1 MADWLLLRLGRE
13 DDQLPVWVSVAPSGH
28 LTQQPV
34 SGDAQALQ
42 AAALGKR
49 VVVIVPGAEVLQT
62 RVALPPGS
70 DSRLAQVVP
79 NALEEHL
86 ADDIEHLHCATARSV
101 DAAGRIDVDVVAHS
115 KMNAWLEAAAALGVT
130 PQSMQAD
137 SSLVPQV
144 SGVLSVLIDRDSLS
158 ITREGERPLVLPSA
172 DATFALDLAVGDA
185 AQRAAAHMVVYASSQ
200 DWQAHAAAF
209 EALRPSLAS
218 FKVQLLSAGVLPL
231 LAAQVAQQQAI
242 NLLQGRHAPR
252 STSNQGWSRWRVA
265 AALGLLLAGVQLV
278 AQVWQIRQLTTTN
291 SLLEA
296 QLRQQVM
303 SLLPGEQAGPGLRTR
318 LQQRLNKAQSV
329 GADAQGLL
337 GMLSVVAAAQNPA
350 SPAKVQSLGFGR
362 GALDLKLGGADAAAL
377 EHVSQALV
385 SAGYR
390 SELTAGAQRGDHY
403 EGRVQVR
410 AVAGA
415 ARLN

>member
-13 DDQLPVWVSVAPSGH
+13 DDQPPVWVTVAPSGH
-28 LTQQPV
+28 LIQQPV

-42 AAALGKR
+42 AAALDKR
-49 VVVIVPGAEVLQT
+49 VVVIVSGAEVLQT

-86 ADDIEHLHCATARSV
+86 ADDIEHLHCATARNV
-101 DAAGRIDVDVVAHS
+101 DFAGRIDVDVVAHT
-115 KMNAWLEAAAALGVT
+115 KMNAWLEAVAALGVT
-130 PQSMQAD
+130 PQSLQAD

-144 SGVLSVLIDRDSLS
+144 PGVISVLIDRDTLS
-158 ITREGERPLVLPSA
+158 ITREGERPLVLPSS
-172 DATFALDLAVGDA
+172 DATFALDLALGDA
-185 AQRAAAHMVVYASSQ
+185 EQRAVSHMVVYASSQ
-200 DWQAHAAAF
+200 DWQSQAPAF

-231 LAAQVAQQQAI
+231 LAAQVPQQQAI
-242 NLLQGRHAPR
+242 NLLQGRYAPR
-252 STSNQGWSRWRVA
+252 SNSSQGWSRWRVA
-265 AALGLLLAGVQLV
+265 AAMLLLLAGVHLA
-278 AQVWQIRQLTTTN
+278 AQAWQIRRLATTEK
-291 SLLEA
+291 LLEA

-303 SLLPGEQAGPGLRTR
+303 TLLPGEAGGPGLRTR
-318 LQQRLNKAQSV
+318 LQQRLTQAQSV

-337 GMLSVVAAAQNPA
+337 GMLSVVAAAQNPS
-350 SPAKVQSLGFGR
+350 SPARVQSLGFGR

-415 ARLN
+415 ARSN